1 MIKIRRHIS
10 ISTILIFMVSITFA
24 IVIGSGLYGYGSDYY
39 AAYYIHNIGWGGI
52 FDRLGYILATL
63 SINNVH
69 IGVHIVTFLL
79 SLSSGYLIREHLKFK
94 KSYSLILFIFIYLIA
109 IHTWPI
115 IMSTSNAMRQGLAMS
130 LIFMGL
136 VASSRKSYYWVLLFC
151 FMSIFM
157 HRSGL
162 ILSAIILFSHF
173 INYFLE
179 RFSIERRALI
189 NLLLGMLV
197 LISAYLFLSIFTL
210 GGVGESSRIIRGDFR
225 AAFILIGFAYV
236 ALSFFYKSILS
247 NPFNLT
253 LYYFSFVAPAFL
265 LNDLNWQ
272 YERLGMM
279 MLIPYIFSFGV
290 VLNRNSYKIYTISIF
305 AALLFLTFF
314 MGMYASLR

>member
-1 MIKIRRHIS
+1 MIRIRRHIQIS
-10 ISTILIFMVSITFA
+10 SLIILFVSTIFA

-39 AAYYIHNIGWGGI
+39 AAYHIHNIGWGGI
-52 FDRLGYILATL
+52 FDRLGYILSTL

-130 LIFMGL
+130 FIFMGL
-136 VASSRKSYYWVLLFC
+136 VAASRKSYFWALLFC

-157 HRSGL
+157 HRTGL
-162 ILSAIILFSHF
+162 ILFAIILFSHF

-179 RFSIERRALI
+179 RFLIKRRALI
-189 NLLLGMLV
+189 NLLFGMLV
-197 LISAYLFLSIFTL
+197 LFFSYHFLSIVTL
-210 GGVGESSRIIRGDFR
+210 GGAAESSRIIRGDFR
-225 AAFILIGFAYV
+225 AAFILIGFTYV

-253 LYYFSFVAPAFL
+253 LYYFGFIALAFL

-279 MLIPYIFSFGV
+279 MLIPYILSFGLI
-290 VLNRNSYKIYTISIF
+290 LNRNSYKIYIISIF
-305 AALLFLTFF
+305 VALLFLTFF